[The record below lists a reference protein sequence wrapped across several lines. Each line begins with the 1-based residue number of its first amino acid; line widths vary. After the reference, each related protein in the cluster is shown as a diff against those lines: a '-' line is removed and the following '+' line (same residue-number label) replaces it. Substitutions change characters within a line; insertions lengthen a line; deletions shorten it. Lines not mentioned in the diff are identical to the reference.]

1 MGRKSSLSSPE
12 KKLKVLV
19 IDDEEEIRRAL
30 FSILKAR
37 NYQVEVSPSGTD
49 GIRVAIDMN
58 PDLVV
63 LDLTLPD
70 IDGIEVCRELREW
83 MSSPIL
89 ILSVRD
95 NEADKIAA
103 LDTGADDF
111 LTKPFS
117 AGELLA
123 RLRALR
129 RRAAVQVSPPAS
141 IETGDLCI
149 QLARREVTLQ
159 GKEIPLTRTEFE
171 ILAMLARNSNCVVT
185 SKTLMEHIWGD
196 EAMDDA
202 QRLRVHMSNLRKK
215 IEPHSTI
222 PRYIH
227 TEPGVGYRFV
237 YECPTHQTL

>member
-1 MGRKSSLSSPE
+1 LSSPE

-123 RLRALR
+123 RLKALR
-129 RRAAVQVSPPAS
+129 RSAAVQVSPPA
-141 IETGDLCI
+141 
-149 QLARREVTLQ
+149 
-159 GKEIPLTRTEFE
+159 
-171 ILAMLARNSNCVVT
+171 
-185 SKTLMEHIWGD
+185 
-196 EAMDDA
+196 
-202 QRLRVHMSNLRKK
+202 
-215 IEPHSTI
+215 
-222 PRYIH
+222 
-227 TEPGVGYRFV
+227 
-237 YECPTHQTL
+237 